1 MVLELTPEEATELS
15 VSVRVRAPT
24 STQRDAA
31 RARIILA
38 CAEGGSARAIA
49 ARLQIPVRRVERW
62 RGRFLRKR
70 LNGLGDLR
78 RRGHAPTFNGVTRCE
93 IIALACEPIGQQN
106 TGTDRRG
113 KPKYIPLTRTLEQ
126 VRQEAIA
133 RGIVPTIGK
142 TTVQRIL
149 AQGAVRPHLVRG
161 WLHSTDP
168 HFREK
173 VTDICDLYLHPPPGS
188 TVLCIDEM
196 TGVQALEHRY
206 PDHWGPGRPRGCPR
220 REWEYIRHGTQAV
233 IAAFDVRTGKV
244 VAICGARRTA
254 KDLRRFMRTVAAQY
268 PDGPVHIIW
277 DNLISIATAP
287 RSAGRDSI
295 VATAA
300 GSSFTTP
307 PSMRRG

>member
-1 MVLELTPEEATELS
+1 
-15 VSVRVRAPT
+15 
-24 STQRDAA
+24 
-31 RARIILA
+31 
-38 CAEGGSARAIA
+38 
-49 ARLQIPVRRVERW
+49 
-62 RGRFLRKR
+62 
-70 LNGLGDLR
+70 
-78 RRGHAPTFNGVTRCE
+78 
-93 IIALACEPIGQQN
+93 
-106 TGTDRRG
+106 
-113 KPKYIPLTRTLEQ
+113 
-126 VRQEAIA
+126 
-133 RGIVPTIGK
+133 
-142 TTVQRIL
+142 
-149 AQGAVRPHLVRG
+149 VRG

-188 TVLCIDEM
+188 TVPCIDEM

-206 PDHWGPGRPRGCPR
+206 PDHWGPGRPRDCPR

-233 IAAFDVRTGKV
+233 IAAFDVRTGQV

-254 KDLRRFMRTVAAQY
+254 KHLRRFMRTVAAQY

-300 GSSFTTP
+300 GSFFTTP